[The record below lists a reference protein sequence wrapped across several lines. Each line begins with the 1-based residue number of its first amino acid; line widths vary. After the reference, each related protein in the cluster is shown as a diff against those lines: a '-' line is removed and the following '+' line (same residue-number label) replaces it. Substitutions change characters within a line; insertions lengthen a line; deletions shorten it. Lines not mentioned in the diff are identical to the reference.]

1 MTFEEFF
8 NKKKIDLDALK
19 AARIELY
26 NELKSHYEQMS
37 EKSYDH
43 TKKFWFNK
51 LRLEFP
57 LKEETKPRM
66 EPTKTEDPVV
76 PEQNNAVSTSSGGYK
91 PMFRQKTNPS
101 NQ

>member
-19 AARIELY
+19 AAKAELY

-57 LKEETKPRM
+57 LKEEIKPKA
-66 EPTKTEDPVV
+66 EPVKTEESNPNQASQ
-76 PEQNNAVSTSSGGYK
+76 PATSGYK

>member
-8 NKKKIDLDALK
+8 TKKKIDLDALK
-19 AARIELY
+19 AAKTELY

-57 LKEETKPRM
+57 LKEEVKPKA
-66 EPTKTEDPVV
+66 ESAQTEDSRPS
-76 PEQNNAVSTSSGGYK
+76 QTSTQPATSGYK